1 MFNTNTQNPT
11 NSLVDQVAL
20 SADDAIKST
29 QRVANE
35 ALDGL
40 AGGVESL
47 RHRVTPLLNDVG
59 EQASTMAHRSMIA
72 LRESTQQLRDRAVRA
87 SDSTVAYIK
96 DEPVKSVLIAAAAGA
111 ALVALV
117 SLMGRSPPQG

>member
-1 MFNTNTQNPT
+1 MFNANTQNPKY
-11 NSLVDQVAL
+11 SVVDQVAL

-29 QRVANE
+29 QRVANG

-47 RHRVTPLLNDVG
+47 RHQVTPLLNDVG
-59 EQASTMAHRSMIA
+59 ERASTMAHRSMVA
-72 LRESTQQLRDRAVRA
+72 VRESTQQLRDRAVRA

-111 ALVALV
+111 ALVVLL
-117 SLMGRSPPQG
+117 SLLGRSPPQG